1 MALQKQVIPAPFD
14 KGVDTKTSPF
24 LTTSFLS
31 LQNCFQ
37 QKTGSIQKRF
47 GLDSLSTNILNQ
59 TAQITQGKTLFT
71 YNNELL
77 MHDGALLYS
86 YSQPNDEWIVVNELY
101 TNRVVATPVIA
112 NSYNQTIPDRDTT
125 NGIELYAWEDS
136 RGGVYVTALDAAS
149 GNIILVEQQLSSSYT
164 RPRVVACGTFIFV
177 FAIKNGTSIVSRRF
191 DTENPS
197 SFSTETTISS
207 SINGIYDVIQFS
219 SRMMFAYGN
228 AGNNLVLGY
237 LNQDNTVGSL
247 LTGTPQPTTFSG
259 ITVVD
264 CLAICSDFGE
274 NEYNHIYCAYSA
286 SASTVKHSAYN
297 TNLTTYLTETTLDSG
312 LATTPSQITLV
323 DNGGI
328 IVALYELPGTPNIN
342 YFIKTNSLTISDN
355 TPGTAANLLLS
366 AGLLSKIFYAQGEYY
381 VAVNYDTNIQA
392 TNFIIRISDAFIVAK
407 FSYTLGAGILA
418 KTNSLCRA
426 SVSSNGLV
434 EFPAS
439 RRVKVIAGTT
449 LTFLLGV
456 YKYNFNFNL
465 TSDIEAEQLGQNLH
479 INGGVVQAYDGLS
492 TTELGFFL
500 NPELPTGATGSGA
513 LTGAYQYI
521 VVWQWIDQAGQ
532 LHQSGP
538 SPILSVT
545 LSSNNY
551 TLTIPTLRITL
562 KQALYGRTNAL
573 AVIYRTVAAGTI
585 FYRLTNLS
593 SPLYNNPL
601 ANTITYTDNA
611 ADSTITSNE
620 LLYTTGG
627 ALPYFPPPAST
638 LSHAFQN
645 RLWLAGA
652 EDVNTLY
659 YSNEFITGDGV
670 SFTPTGNIL
679 VNEVGGPISALS
691 DLDDK
696 LIIFKNKAVY
706 AIAGI
711 GPDNTGGNGTFS
723 LPQIISGEI
732 GCTEPRAIAKIP
744 NGLMFLSNKGIYL
757 LNRGLAFEYIG
768 APVEAFNN
776 YTFTG
781 SVVVGDENQ
790 ARFTTL
796 EGTTLVYDWFFE
808 KWYTFTNQQADSCKI
823 WDGNFTI
830 LGTNGVTRVEDQNSF
845 SDNNYP
851 INTTVQT
858 GWFSFAGIQG
868 FQRVYS
874 VLLLGKFVG
883 NHVLQVSSFFD
894 FKTTARETVTI
905 TPQNVIFGSIY
916 GENNVYGTNGTYGTQ
931 QYTDGV
937 YQFEYKPCQ
946 QKCESMQLMIQDIF
960 PNNQPSGGF
969 ELHAMSFTVGL
980 KNGQYKTVA
989 VRRMT

>member
-47 GLDSLSTNILNQ
+47 GLDNLSTNISNQ
-59 TAQITQGKTLFT
+59 TAKITQGKTLFT
-71 YNNELL
+71 YNDELL
-77 MHDGALLYS
+77 MHDGNILYS

-101 TNRVVATPVIA
+101 TNRVVASPVIA
-112 NSYNQTIPDRDTT
+112 NSYNQTIPDRDVT

-136 RGGVYVTALDAAS
+136 RGGVYVTALDATS

-177 FAIKNGTSIVSRRF
+177 LAIKSGTSLVSVRF
-191 DTENPS
+191 DTENPTGFS
-197 SFSTETTISS
+197 SETVISS
-207 SINGIYDVIQFS
+207 SINGIYDVITYS
-219 SRMMFAYGN
+219 SNMIFAYGN
-228 AGNNLVLGY
+228 ASNQLVLGY
-237 LNQDNTVGSL
+237 LTQNNTVGS
-247 LTGTPQPTTFSG
+247 PTSGLPSPVTFTG
-259 ITVVD
+259 ITIVN
-264 CLAICSDFGE
+264 CLSLCGDSNFQ
-274 NEYNHIYCAYSA
+274 HIFCAYSA
-286 SASTVKHSAYN
+286 SSSTVKHSAYN
-297 TNLTTYLTETTLDSG
+297 INLTTYLSETTLDSG
-312 LATTPSQITLV
+312 LTTVPSQITLV
-323 DNGGI
+323 DNNGVI
-328 IVALYELPGTPNIN
+328 EVLYELPASSNIN
-342 YFIKTNSLTISDN
+342 YFIKTNSLTISTN
-355 TPGTAANLLLS
+355 APGTAATLLLS
-366 AGLLSKIFYAQGEYY
+366 VGLLSKIFLAQGEYY

-426 SVSSNGLV
+426 SVSTNGLV

-439 RRVKVIAGTT
+439 RRVKVIAGTS
-449 LTFLLGV
+449 LTFLLGI
-456 YKYNFNFNL
+456 YKYDFNFNL

-479 INGGVVQAYDGLS
+479 INGGIIQAYDGFG
-492 TTELGFFL
+492 TTELGFLL
-500 NPELPTGATGSGA
+500 NPEQPTSVGGSGG
-513 LTGAYQYI
+513 LNGTYQYT
-521 VVWQWIDQAGQ
+521 VVWQWIDQSGQ
-532 LHQSGP
+532 LHQSAP
-538 SPILSVT
+538 SPIVT
-545 LSSNNY
+545 SIAVNAEI
-551 TLTIPTLRITL
+551 TLTIPTLRLTF
-562 KQALYGRTNAL
+562 KQARYNRTNVM
-573 AVIYRTVAAGTI
+573 AVIYRTLANSTI

-593 SPLYNNPL
+593 SPLYNDPTV
-601 ANTITYTDNA
+601 NTITYTDNA
-611 ADSTITSNE
+611 ADNTINSNE
-620 LLYTTGG
+620 LLYTIGG

-652 EDVNTLY
+652 EDANTLY

-691 DLDDK
+691 DIDDK

-711 GPDNTGGNGTFS
+711 GPDNTGGNGSFS

-744 NGLMFLSNKGIYL
+744 DGLMFLSNKGIYL
-757 LNRGLAFEYIG
+757 LNRALTFEYIG

-781 SVVVGDENQ
+781 AVVVGDENQ

-796 EGTTLVYDWFFE
+796 QGTTLVYDWFFQ

-830 LGTNGVTRVEDQNSF
+830 LGTNGVTRVEDQTLF
-845 SDNNYP
+845 SDNSYP
-851 INTTVQT
+851 INTSVQT
-858 GWFSFAGIQG
+858 GWFSFAGVQG

-874 VLLLGKFVG
+874 VLLLGKFIG

-937 YQFEYKPCQ
+937 YQFEYKFCQ
-946 QKCESMQLMIQDIF
+946 QKCESLQLMIQDIF